1 MITNYVS
8 KREIPFKKGG
18 VQAASLAA
26 PQLPRN
32 ITIRTAL
39 ARVNAVCRR
48 CLVHRLPCSI

>member
-8 KREIPFKKGG
+8 KREIFSKKCG

-26 PQLPRN
+26 PQLKRN

-39 ARVNAVCRR
+39 SRVNAVCRL
-48 CLVHRLPCSI
+48 CHVHR

>member
-1 MITNYVS
+1 MLVKEKS
-8 KREIPFKKGG
+8 FKKGG
-18 VQAASLAA
+18 VQSTSLAA

-48 CLVHRLPCSI
+48 RRVHR

>member
-8 KREIPFKKGG
+8 KREISFKKGG
-18 VQAASLAA
+18 VQAASLTA

-39 ARVNAVCRR
+39 ARVNAVCRPCR
-48 CLVHRLPCSI
+48 VHRLPCSI

>member
-1 MITNYVS
+1 MLVKEKS
-8 KREIPFKKGG
+8 FQKKGG
-18 VQAASLAA
+18 VQAASLSA

-48 CLVHRLPCSI
+48 CRVHR

>member
-8 KREIPFKKGG
+8 KREISSKQGG
-18 VQAASLAA
+18 VQAASFSA

-39 ARVNAVCRR
+39 ARFNAVCRP
-48 CLVHRLPCSI
+48 CHVHR